1 MPFEEICKL
10 VAQRLLQGCMN
21 HEQFANYYDFLGLK
35 GYSTFHE
42 YHFFEQMHGYRQF
55 ITYYIQHQDRLVQ
68 DFSPNTLSSF
78 NILPDNW
85 YGYTRQDVDTNTR
98 RNAVKSGLEKY
109 VHWEKETKKFFE
121 DMYSQAI
128 QQGFIGI
135 SIQIKKLI
143 KSVEQE
149 IKYANKEYL
158 QIKSTEYDMPTIV
171 TKQDCLIKKYKK
183 KLHQIKPRKEFE
195 HESS

>member
-10 VAQRLLQGCMN
+10 IAQRLLQGCMN

-35 GYSTFHE
+35 GYSIFHE
-42 YHFFEQMHGYRQF
+42 YHFFEQMCGYRQF
-55 ITYYIQHQDRLVQ
+55 INYYIQHQDRLIQ
-68 DFSPNTLSSF
+68 DFSPTTLSSF

-85 YGYTRQDVDTNTR
+85 YGYTRQDVDINTR

-121 DMYSQAI
+121 DMYTQTI
-128 QQGFIGI
+128 QQGYIGI

-143 KSVEQE
+143 KSVEEE

-171 TKQDCLIKKYKK
+171 AKQDCLIKKYKK
-183 KLHQIKPRKEFE
+183 KLHSIKPRKEFE